1 MAAGQTNTILDAHM
15 QQHPR
20 QFWQRRQPPSA
31 LELATAA
38 LEECRR
44 DYLDHQQK
52 AEYHAAM
59 VRMLKARD
67 ERLVVDIRRLSA
79 KPPQDGTENGL

>member
-1 MAAGQTNTILDAHM
+1 MADGQTNTILDAHM

-20 QFWQRRQPPSA
+20 HFWQRRSPPTA

-44 DYLDHQQK
+44 DYLDHKQK

-59 VRMLKARD
+59 VRMLKERD
-67 ERLVVDIRRLSA
+67 DRLVADIRRLSVQ
-79 KPPQDGTENGL
+79 PPQEGSQNGL

>member
-1 MAAGQTNTILDAHM
+1 MAEGQTNTILDAHM

-20 QFWQRRQPPSA
+20 HFWQRAKPATA
-31 LELATAA
+31 LELAVAA

-44 DYLDHQQK
+44 DYLDHKQK

-59 VRMLKARD
+59 DAMLRKRD
-67 ERLVVDIRRLSA
+67 TRLVEDIQRLSA
-79 KPPQDGTENGL
+79 VQEPSHGAQ